1 MKDVPLLDELRATH
15 QRLAEEQGLDVDRY
29 AAMLRETAR
38 VAPGRYVTEP
48 VLPPVGLPVD
58 SRARSAG

>member
-1 MKDVPLLDELRATH
+1 MKDVPLLDELRATR

-29 AAMLRETAR
+29 AAMLRDTAW

-48 VLPPVGLPVD
+48 VLRPVGLPVD
-58 SRARSAG
+58 SRTRSAG